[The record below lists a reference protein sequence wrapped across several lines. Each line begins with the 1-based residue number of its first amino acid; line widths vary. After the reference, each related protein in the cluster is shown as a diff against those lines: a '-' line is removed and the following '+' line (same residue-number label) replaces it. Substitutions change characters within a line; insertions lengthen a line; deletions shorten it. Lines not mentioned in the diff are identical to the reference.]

1 MILKSRLI
9 SKSIMAVH
17 KRTRGRIVVLT
28 GAMRSLPSI
37 LDKPLLAGLVVCQED
52 SVRRWDGDIPLYSLP
67 AGWLLS

>member
-1 MILKSRLI
+1 M
-9 SKSIMAVH
+9 
-17 KRTRGRIVVLT
+17 VLT